1 MLSEPT
7 TLVSVARL
15 ISETLEHDYD
25 IDPTPLFAEVDIDTR
40 KFLKPGARTPFSKM
54 DALWCKAEVV
64 TNDPWFGFAVGKRVV
79 PTDFFVL
86 GHAWLASE
94 TLQGALGRLCRYSH
108 VLTTLD
114 GEMALY
120 KQGADYALVDIYG
133 DSGVIP
139 QKIASDAGMV
149 ALLGLIDFVTH
160 ETVRP
165 KHVSMTLD
173 PEYASPKYEE
183 IFQCPVEYGCD
194 IETWL
199 FDADDL
205 ERPLSGSIP
214 ELASATDRIAENYI
228 ESLDNSAVATA
239 VSRMLVQTL
248 PSGRSDQDTVA
259 RRLARSRSTL
269 QRQLTSEGT
278 SYREI
283 LDKTRLALAER
294 YLVEGDHTQ
303 AQIAFMVGFADQ
315 SNFARAFKRWTGV
328 SPGEYQKAA

>member
-1 MLSEPT
+1 MFSSFDE
-7 TLVSVARL
+7 LV
-15 ISETLEHDYD
+15 
-25 IDPTPLFAEVDIDTR
+25 
-40 KFLKPGARTPFSKM
+40 
-54 DALWCKAEVV
+54 
-64 TNDPWFGFAVGKRVV
+64 N
-79 PTDFFVL
+79 
-86 GHAWLASE
+86 
-94 TLQGALGRLCRYSH
+94 
-108 VLTTLD
+108 
-114 GEMALY
+114 
-120 KQGADYALVDIYG
+120 
-133 DSGVIP
+133 
-139 QKIASDAGMV
+139 
-149 ALLGLIDFVTH
+149 
-160 ETVRP
+160 RP
-165 KHVSMTLD
+165 V
-173 PEYASPKYEE
+173 
-183 IFQCPVEYGCD
+183 
-194 IETWL
+194 TWL
-199 FDADDL
+199 SGAGEHADIVLSSRIRLARNLNEHRYPVRAETDEAREIVELVKVAVEKCELAKDGAFFDADDL

>member
-1 MLSEPT
+1 
-7 TLVSVARL
+7 
-15 ISETLEHDYD
+15 
-25 IDPTPLFAEVDIDTR
+25 
-40 KFLKPGARTPFSKM
+40 
-54 DALWCKAEVV
+54 
-64 TNDPWFGFAVGKRVV
+64 
-79 PTDFFVL
+79 
-86 GHAWLASE
+86 
-94 TLQGALGRLCRYSH
+94 
-108 VLTTLD
+108 
-114 GEMALY
+114 MALHE
-120 KQGADYALVDIYG
+120 QGADYVLVDTWS
-133 DSGVIP
+133 DNGVIP
-139 QKIASDAGMV
+139 QKIASDAGIV

-173 PEYASPKYEE
+173 PKYASPKYKEL
-183 IFQCPVEYGCD
+183 FQCPVEYGCD

-228 ESLDNSAVATA
+228 QSLDNSAVATA

-283 LDKTRLALAER
+283 LDTTRLALAER